1 MMISSG
7 NPAYIPVVETG
18 GVSQIMQYGITS
30 H

>member
-7 NPAYIPVVETG
+7 SPAYIVETG
-18 GVSQIMQYGITS
+18 GVSRIMQYGITS